1 VADVE
6 CRENALVACPEE
18 IALQRGPIE
27 RHQFARLASTQ
38 MNSDYGR
45 YLTRLLDLSGGRVK
59 RRSIAMPDW
68 ASHRIRGM
76 MTLPGIAWS

>member
-1 VADVE
+1 MTLIEPEVTWFDAGTADALLAASNYVADVE
-6 CRENALVACPEE
+6 RRENALVACPEE

-45 YLTRLLDLSGGRVK
+45 YLTRRLD
-59 RRSIAMPDW
+59 
-68 ASHRIRGM
+68 
-76 MTLPGIAWS
+76 